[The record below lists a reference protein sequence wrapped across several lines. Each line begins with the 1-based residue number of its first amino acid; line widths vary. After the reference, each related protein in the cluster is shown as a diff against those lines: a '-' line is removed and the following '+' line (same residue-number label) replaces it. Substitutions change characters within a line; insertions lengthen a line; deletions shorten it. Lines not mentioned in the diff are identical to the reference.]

1 MKKYSTIAENTILM
15 QYWDTIKNQELGY
28 YPENITTHSSKT
40 FPYWKCE
47 KGHSWQ
53 RQPVVQNRVKNPCP
67 FCAGIQVSSD
77 NNIAILFPDIVL
89 DWDYSKNKSLP
100 SEYVP
105 RSTYKAYWICHICGH
120 KWQTK
125 IAHRTQ
131 DGTGCPNCAK
141 KEHAKKL
148 STPTIK
154 DSLEEKY
161 PNLLKEW
168 DYNKNNILPS
178 QVYANSSKKVWWICE
193 YGHSWEGEISA
204 RTRKNPTGC
213 PFCARKS
220 NTSFPEQALF
230 FYFSKVTTAI
240 NRDNSTGEEIDIFLP
255 DLNARIEY
263 NGSFFHSIKNRKE
276 KDLQKK
282 DFFKSQNLFVITIT
296 DSSVNKVDQE
306 NKIIYVKEYDFEWG
320 IREAFKMIGISA
332 PIINLEK
339 DRQTIIANYLYTTKK
354 NSLAIKVENI
364 LEFWD
369 YKKNYPLSPLQI
381 PPYFTKSVWWICA
394 RKHNWQNAPSHRIIK
409 DKAGILVSKDCP
421 YCNKIINQH
430 TLYNTKTHSLY
441 HSMREASRE
450 EKQNI
455 SRIKKSLREK
465 DGEWIEIETNR
476 FPTFISPFATEL
488 YYKDYYYKE
497 LYAEELNH
505 V

>member
-1 MKKYSTIAENTILM
+1 M
-15 QYWDTIKNQELGY
+15 
-28 YPENITTHSSKT
+28 
-40 FPYWKCE
+40 
-47 KGHSWQ
+47 
-53 RQPVVQNRVKNPCP
+53 
-67 FCAGIQVSSD
+67 
-77 NNIAILFPDIVL
+77 
-89 DWDYSKNKSLP
+89 
-100 SEYVP
+100 
-105 RSTYKAYWICHICGH
+105 
-120 KWQTK
+120 
-125 IAHRTQ
+125 
-131 DGTGCPNCAK
+131 
-141 KEHAKKL
+141 

-369 YKKNYPLSPLQI
+369 YKKNYPLSPL
-381 PPYFTKSVWWICA
+381 
-394 RKHNWQNAPSHRIIK
+394 
-409 DKAGILVSKDCP
+409 
-421 YCNKIINQH
+421 
-430 TLYNTKTHSLY
+430 
-441 HSMREASRE
+441 
-450 EKQNI
+450 
-455 SRIKKSLREK
+455 
-465 DGEWIEIETNR
+465 
-476 FPTFISPFATEL
+476 
-488 YYKDYYYKE
+488 
-497 LYAEELNH
+497 
-505 V
+505 